1 MKGIIKRF
9 EDVMAAAA
17 FAEEGEHKTAMEIM
31 GYESYPVEKQRT
43 EAAGLKLEK
52 KASEKLTDKIDRFA
66 EAATFAEAGEHAYA
80 RKVIG
85 ERLVEIREGGRILV
99 VGREYSF
106 SDHLVD
112 YATDMAKKMGRDIT
126 ALNVTQS
133 DLAFRFLP
141 AYHQT
146 VQEDFRLHA
155 ARSAERFRDKA
166 AAKGVGFDHVVKF
179 CDPDQAMQGIC
190 AEIGDVAYVLTEPE
204 PIDTGEGTEA
214 LDELADIPVFCVW
227 PRAHVAA

>member
-9 EDVMAAAA
+9 EDVMAAVA

-52 KASEKLTDKIDRFA
+52 KASEKLMDKIDRVA
-66 EAATFAEAGEHAYA
+66 EAATFAEVGEHVYA
-80 RKVIG
+80 RKVMG

-99 VGREYSF
+99 VGRECSF
-106 SDHLVD
+106 SDHLME
-112 YATDMAKKMGRDIT
+112 YATNMAKRMGRDIV

-141 AYHQT
+141 TYHQT
-146 VQEDFRLHA
+146 VREDFRLHA
-155 ARSAERFRDKA
+155 AKSAEDFRNKA
-166 AAKGVGFDHVVKF
+166 AEKGLGFEHLVKF
-179 CDPDQAMQGIC
+179 SDPDQAMQTIC
-190 AEIGDVAYVLTEPE
+190 DKIGEITYVLTEPE
-204 PIDTGEGTEA
+204 IRDAEERTAA
-214 LDELADIPVFCVW
+214 LDEQADILVFCVS
-227 PRAHVAA
+227 PRAAA